1 MGKQLILLNILN
13 REGCYAMKYMTLF
26 KPKEYL
32 PIDISMSELI
42 YFIEKQTGIS
52 PIIIATVL
60 DAEDIYLREK
70 GVIID

>member
-1 MGKQLILLNILN
+1 
-13 REGCYAMKYMTLF
+13 MKYMTLF